1 MKKINFFLSVIILL
15 IFSALSLKAQQNL
28 DKEIEAIVAP
38 LVASISNQPVKNVAI
53 SDFTLLDGTPTELGK
68 YLAEEFSLSLINAK
82 KSFIV
87 IDRSRVTA
95 LLKENN
101 LGGSGLIDPTT
112 IAKLGK
118 MKGIDALIAG
128 TLTSTGN
135 TIRLIV
141 KVWNLESQG
150 LVAGNKGD
158 ISKTPFIM
166 ELEGKVVS
174 GGTNAINSGTQP
186 PVLPRSNTNPT
197 YTQGNLEFEA
207 LSCTQVGNR
216 VICKLKVVS
225 KDKDSRNV
233 NFLCVSS
240 FGTSKIYDDDSNEFL
255 CDNLKIANLSG
266 SHITKNLIANS
277 PVNIEMSFK
286 NVEKK
291 INFIPMLTLRYNVN
305 DYEYQAELR
314 KLNVK

>member
-1 MKKINFFLSVIILL
+1 MQKIHSFLSVIILFV
-15 IFSALSLKAQQNL
+15 FSASQLKAQNL
-28 DKEIEAIVAP
+28 DKEIKEIVEP

-101 LGGSGLIDPTT
+101 LGGSGLIDPNT

-174 GGTNAINSGTQP
+174 GEASSNVVAQKPRTQLPNSAKVEDENFIFT
-186 PVLPRSNTNPT
+186 LKECKK
-197 YTQGNLEFEA
+197 QGENLQISLFITPKE
-207 LSCTQVGNR
+207 QDRKIDIIGNNFGNNST
-216 VICKLKVVS
+216 IAYDNYNNEYKV
-225 KDKDSRNV
+225 K
-233 NFLCVSS
+233 
-240 FGTSKIYDDDSNEFL
+240 TI
-255 CDNLKIANLSG
+255 KIANKVFGVSG
-266 SHITKNLIANS
+266 AHGQNLIKDVSTEVILIFNDFKSNANMIS
-277 PVNIEMSFK
+277 LLQISLAENGTKKTLFRNISLK
-286 NVEKK
+286 
-291 INFIPMLTLRYNVN
+291 
-305 DYEYQAELR
+305 
-314 KLNVK
+314 

>member
-1 MKKINFFLSVIILL
+1 MQKIHFLLRFITVFM
-15 IFSALSLKAQQNL
+15 FSTLQLSAQNL
-28 DKEIEAIVAP
+28 DREIKEIVEP
-38 LVASISNQPVKNVAI
+38 LVASISSQPVKNVAI

-82 KSFIV
+82 KSFVV

-101 LGGSGLIDPTT
+101 LGGSGLIDPNT

-174 GGTNAINSGTQP
+174 GGANNISGGTQS
-186 PVLPRSNTNPT
+186 PVVPRSNTNPT
-197 YTQGNLEFEA
+197 FTQDNLEFEA
-207 LSCTQVGNR
+207 LSCTQLGNR
-216 VICKLKVVS
+216 VVCRLKVVS
-225 KDKDSRNV
+225 KDKDSKGV
-233 NFLCVSS
+233 NFLSVSS
-240 FGTSKIYDDDSNEFL
+240 FAYSKIYDEDSNEFL

-266 SHITKNLIANS
+266 SSIIKDLIANS
-277 PVNIEMSFK
+277 PVNMEMSFK
-286 NVEKK
+286 SIDKK
-291 INFIPMLTLRYNVN
+291 INFISMLTLRYVN
-305 DYEYQAELR
+305 GGLEYQAELR

>member
-1 MKKINFFLSVIILL
+1 M
-15 IFSALSLKAQQNL
+15 FSALPLKAQQNL
-28 DKEIEAIVAP
+28 DREIKDIVEP

-82 KSFIV
+82 KSFVV

-101 LGGSGLIDPTT
+101 LDGLGLIDPNT

-174 GGTNAINSGTQP
+174 AGTTVVTPQP
-186 PVLPRSNTNPT
+186 PTKQTPITT
-197 YTQGNLEFEA
+197 FKKGNLLFE
-207 LSCTQVGNR
+207 LLDCKQIGQNVECNLLVSCEDKDIGFTLFGGGKNSRILDAVGGGEYYSNNLQVADKSDDKRIDKSIIAGYP
-216 VICKLKVVS
+216 VKVKIVFTSVS
-225 KDKDSRNV
+225 KRVDMI
-233 NFLCVSS
+233 
-240 FGTSKIYDDDSNEFL
+240 SKLEIKSG
-255 CDNLKIANLSG
+255 INLSWFTAEMRN
-266 SHITKNLIANS
+266 I
-277 PVNIEMSFK
+277 PVK
-286 NVEKK
+286 H
-291 INFIPMLTLRYNVN
+291 
-305 DYEYQAELR
+305 
-314 KLNVK
+314 